1 LSGFQAEDK
10 IPSFVFVL
18 QSLALVVGVFFMLV
32 VARLFVD
39 EHADIIIVVDVHK
52 DTVNSCPSK
61 LFGY

>member
-1 LSGFQAEDK
+1 M
-10 IPSFVFVL
+10 L

-32 VARLFVD
+32 VARLFAD
-39 EHADIIIVVDVHK
+39 EHADIIVVVDVHK